1 VLVSDLALIAVLF
14 LVLGW
19 PAVFFA
25 VPVLV
30 ASVIALL
37 VLTATTR
44 AAGNPRAGHGRVG
57 GTAPPPSWSGGGDA
71 YPDWTGSGS
80 WSGSDGT
87 WSDGTW
93 SGADTT
99 CGSGS
104 WGSDSGTSSS
114 GCSSD
119 SGSSSSDSGSSSSSS
134 SSDSGS
140 SSSSG

>member
-44 AAGNPRAGHGRVG
+44 AAGNPRVGHGRVG

-87 WSDGTW
+87 WSDGTG
-93 SGADTT
+93 SGADPT

-114 GCSSD
+114 D
-119 SGSSSSDSGSSSSSS
+119 SGSGCSSSSDSGSSSSSS

>member
-1 VLVSDLALIAVLF
+1 MLVSDLALIAVLF

-44 AAGNPRAGHGRVG
+44 AAGNPRVGHGRVG

-80 WSGSDGT
+80 WSGSDDT
-87 WSDGTW
+87 WSDGTGP
-93 SGADTT
+93 GADTT

-114 GCSSD
+114 D
-119 SGSSSSDSGSSSSSS
+119 SGSGCSSDSGSSSSSS